1 MPRGGKTSTSGQ
13 GRPKGRLNKTTQAV
27 KDMIEGALREAGGQ
41 AYLAKQAVENPGPFL
56 ALVGKILPREM
67 VGPGGG
73 PIQAAIEHIVRPA
86 KSREEW
92 EQAYVGAAAG
102 KPTCSD

>member
-1 MPRGGKTSTSGQ
+1 
-13 GRPKGRLNKTTQAV
+13 
-27 KDMIEGALREAGGQ
+27 MIEAALTAKGGQ
-41 AYLAKQAVENPGPFL
+41 EYLEKQADENPVAFL
-56 ALVGKILPREM
+56 TLVGKILPREM

-92 EQAYVGAAAG
+92 ERAYVGAAAG
-102 KPTCSD
+102 EPTCSD